1 MEFGLRFNP
10 AIGPGDRSGQQYWK
24 ECLHLVGLADSL
36 GFTSIGAVEHY
47 FEPYG
52 GYSPGPLLFL
62 TAAAQRTQ
70 KARLITGG
78 VVPMFSHP
86 LKLASEL
93 AMLDALSDGRLEA
106 GFAGGL
112 MPHEFARFGVPWE
125 ERRARFA
132 EGVEQI
138 TRLLEAEHVTMEG
151 RFHSFRDITILPRP
165 VQKPRPPI
173 WIAASRTPS
182 SFINAGTAGHSLMTR
197 SLRQN
202 EEDGTMRELVGLYR
216 DAWQKAGWSGH
227 GRLMLAFHVMCAP
240 TRPEALE
247 AARAAME
254 AQMRYRVAAAALST
268 RDSVEDQKHL
278 RAITGLRQIS
288 IETQIAEGTLLVG
301 SPADV
306 ADAILTQDRKFG
318 GIDLCGVQITYGTL
332 PADIAEASMTL
343 FAREVLPQFA
353 GRRAVA

>member
-10 AIGPGDRSGQQYWK
+10 AIGPKDRSGQQFWN
-24 ECLHLVGLADSL
+24 ECLRLVDLADPL

-62 TAAAQRTQ
+62 TAASQRTR

-78 VVPMFSHP
+78 VVPMFTHP
-86 LKLASEL
+86 LKLASEI
-93 AMLDALSDGRLEA
+93 AMLDALSDGRLEV

-112 MPHEFARFGVPWE
+112 MPHEFARFGVPWD
-125 ERRARFA
+125 ERRVRFA

-138 TRLLEAEHVTMEG
+138 TRLLEDEHVTMEG

-165 VQKPRPPI
+165 TQKPRPPI

-182 SFINAGTAGHSLMTR
+182 SFIGAGKAGHSLMTR

-202 EEDGTMRELVGLYR
+202 EEDGTMKELVGLYR
-216 DAWQKAGWSGH
+216 DAWAKAGWSGH

-240 TRPEALE
+240 TRQEALD

-268 RDSVEDQKHL
+268 NEAAGDQKHL
-278 RAITGLRQIS
+278 RAIAGLRQIS
-288 IETQIAEGTLLVG
+288 IETQIAEGTLLAG
-301 SPADV
+301 TPADI
-306 ADAILTQDRKFG
+306 ADAILVQDRKFG
-318 GIDLCGVQITYGTL
+318 GIDVCGVQITYGTL
-332 PADIAEASMTL
+332 AVDVAEASMTL
-343 FAREVLPQFA
+343 FAQEVLPQFT
-353 GRRAVA
+353 GSRAVA